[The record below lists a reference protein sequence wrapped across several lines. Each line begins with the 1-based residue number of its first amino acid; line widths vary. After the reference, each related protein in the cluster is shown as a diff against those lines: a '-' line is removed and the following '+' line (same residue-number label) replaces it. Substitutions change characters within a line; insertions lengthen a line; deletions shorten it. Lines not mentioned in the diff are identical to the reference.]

1 MTSKFVGDG
10 EKLVRALFSVA
21 KEMQPSI
28 IFIDEI
34 DSLMSERNSSEHEAS
49 RRLKTEFLVQ
59 FDGISANSS
68 ENEKVIVISATNRPW
83 ELDQAAIRRFPKRI
97 YVKLPDFT
105 ARRQLLARLLKA
117 QNSEINHENLD
128 ALSRETEGYSGSDLT
143 ALAKDAAL
151 MSIRELTSACDLDQ
165 VKRIDLAKVRPIEMK
180 DFKRSLTRIRK
191 SVSPSTLHELEK
203 WSLDYADSGL

>member
-1 MTSKFVGDG
+1 M
-10 EKLVRALFSVA
+10 RALFSVA

-59 FDGISANSS
+59 FDGISSNSS
-68 ENEKVIVISATNRPW
+68 ESEKVIVISATNRPW

-117 QNSEINHENLD
+117 QNSEINQEDLD
-128 ALSRETEGYSGSDLT
+128 ALSTMTEGYSGSDLH

-191 SVSPSTLHELEK
+191 SVSPGTLRELEK
-203 WSLDYADSGL
+203 WSMDYADSGL